1 MVDLTIPSAMS
12 TRNSDMTWISIVVGD
27 LKIVITESVVIEH
40 IVAVVFNAINSYILM
55 TASPVNTILTP
66 ITIYSLQFTTP
77 TITVTDYATVTVTNP
92 IGSPTSTNPQSFI
105 TTLESIF

>member
-1 MVDLTIPSAMS
+1 MVDLTIPYAMS
-12 TRNSDMTWISIVVGD
+12 TRNSDMTWITIVVGD
-27 LKIVITESVVIEH
+27 QKIVITESVVIEH

-55 TASPVNTILTP
+55 TASSVNTILTP
-66 ITIYSLQFTTP
+66 VTIYSLQFTTP

-105 TTLESIF
+105 TTLESII